1 MSAWLPTVRLAHFV
15 TKYENQGF
23 SENFLERSAFEN

>member
-1 MSAWLPTVRLAHFV
+1 MYVRLAPFV

-23 SENFLERSAFEN
+23 PENFLERSAFEN